1 MTNFISIVIVY
12 FASVQISSVEQARI
26 IQLSM
31 DTGSNRSVYHTARL
45 VECLA
50 RRNVP
55 GTTVGGAAHD

>member
-1 MTNFISIVIVY
+1 MRNVPVNRNNFISIIIVY
-12 FASVQISSVEQARI
+12 NMRVACVQISSVEQAGI

-50 RRNVP
+50 R
-55 GTTVGGAAHD
+55 